1 MNVTE
6 DNWDQIEDKF
16 RTWSFY
22 IYYRKSFRNERDP
35 LLRFVKALVAS
46 AQPIRDRQAVIEW
59 YRSRRQR
66 RRSRKPHDLAV

>member
-16 RTWSFY
+16 RIWSFY

-46 AQPIRDRQAVIEW
+46 AQPIRDRQAVMKW
-59 YRSRRQR
+59 YEQHHERY
-66 RRSRKPHDLAV
+66 